1 MNDGGTVLEAVGSV
15 LLCQTR
21 LASIQFARDIESPHV
36 SKSLDPAVGYLGL
49 VNLSTQSY
57 TGDLQFSG
65 YVENT
70 VVKTDVLLV
79 FVAMGGSTPVE
90 RRNETLQNSKWCV
103 GTMSMQRVSWR
114 SCHARFGN
122 LPWVQGKRS

>member
-21 LASIQFARDIESPHV
+21 LVSIQFARDIESPHV

-49 VNLSTQSY
+49 VNLFTQGY

-79 FVAMGGSTPVE
+79 FVAMGAAHQLKEEMKLCRIASGA
-90 RRNETLQNSKWCV
+90 LALCLCK
-103 GTMSMQRVSWR
+103 G
-114 SCHARFGN
+114 
-122 LPWVQGKRS
+122 